1 MLREILSHHIELI
14 YPDADARTLSAR
26 ICDAFSLAP
35 DTPTPAEKR
44 AAKAELPWS
53 EADSFLIT
61 YGDTILCDTQRPLQN
76 TLNFLEGHL
85 DSVVNGV
92 HILPFFPFTSDDGFA
107 VSDYDV
113 VRPDLGD
120 WEDISQIGK
129 RFRLMSDVV
138 INHASAGHVW
148 FHQFLDDKAP
158 GRDFIKTAA
167 PHDDVSGVVR
177 PRPSPLLYAHET
189 AAGEKLVWCTFGPD
203 QVDLDFSNPDLL
215 CEFIRL
221 LRFYIDKG
229 VRVFRLDA
237 VGFLWKQPG
246 TSCLHLQETHEI
258 IKMMRT
264 LIDHLEN
271 NVWLITETNVP
282 AHENLEYFGNGNEA
296 HLIYNFS
303 LPPLLVHA
311 LLTGR
316 STYLRRW
323 MMSTAPTPDGCTLL
337 NFSASHDGI
346 GLRPV
351 EGLLPQEEISGMTET
366 VQRFGGRLT
375 MRSFGERNVPYEMN
389 TTLFSALKGTVN
401 GPDTHQIDRFIAS
414 QTIMMSLEGIPA
426 FYVQSFL
433 AAENDEAR
441 AQQTGQNRSLNRTQW
456 RVDDIN
462 DQLATGDSTMAQVFF
477 ELRRRLNIRKQQKAF
492 HPDATQFT
500 LHIKPGMFGFWRQS
514 LDRRQSLFVVTNI
527 TPDEKKLSLRDM
539 NIFADT
545 QWIDLLSGVPVNAE
559 DEEVELAPYQTVW
572 ISNKSDAHKSAD
584 TD

>member
-1 MLREILSHHIELI
+1 MLRETISHHIELI
-14 YPDADARTLSAR
+14 YPAEDAHALSEK
-26 ICDAFSLAP
+26 ICAAFGLAP
-35 DTPTPAEKR
+35 DTPAPNTPAGMR
-44 AAKAELPWS
+44 GAPALPWS

-61 YGDTILCDTQRPLQN
+61 YGDTILSDTRCPLLN
-76 TLNFLEGHL
+76 TLDFLQGHL
-85 DSVVNGV
+85 DGGVNGV

-107 VSDYDV
+107 VSDYEN

-120 WEDISQIGK
+120 WDDICQIGEN
-129 RFRLMSDVV
+129 FRLMSDVV
-138 INHASAGHVW
+138 INHASADHPW
-148 FHQFLDDKAP
+148 FHQFLKGEAP
-158 GRDFIKTAA
+158 GSKFIKTADA
-167 PHDDVSGVVR
+167 DEDISAVIR

-189 AAGEKLVWCTFGPD
+189 ATGEQLVWCTFGPD

-215 CEFIRL
+215 CEFVRL
-221 LRFYIDKG
+221 LRLYIDKG

-246 TSCLHLQETHEI
+246 STCLHLDETHEI
-258 IKMMRT
+258 IKLMRT
-264 LIDHLEN
+264 LVEHLED

-296 HLIYNFS
+296 HVIYNFS

-323 MMSTAPTPDGCTLL
+323 MMSTSPTPDGCTVL

-351 EGLLPQEEISGMTET
+351 EGLLPPEEIARMSET
-366 VQRFGGRLT
+366 VQSFGGRLT
-375 MRSFGERNVPYEMN
+375 MRSYGERTVPYEMN
-389 TTLFSALKGTVN
+389 TTLFSALKGSVD
-401 GPDTHQIDRFIAS
+401 GPDAHQIDRFIAS

-441 AQQTGQNRSLNRTQW
+441 AAKTGQNRSLNRTQW
-456 RVDDIN
+456 RAEHID
-462 DQLATGDSTMAQVFF
+462 DQLAASETPMAQVFF
-477 ELRRRLNIRKQQKAF
+477 ELRRRLAIRTRQKAF

-527 TPDEKKLSLRDM
+527 TRENKRLSLRDM
-539 NIFADT
+539 NLFADT
-545 QWIDLLSGVPVNAE
+545 RWVDLLSGVTVNPE
-559 DEEVELAPYQTVW
+559 DEELDLVPYQTVW
-572 ISNKSDAHKSAD
+572 ISNEEN
-584 TD
+584 

>member
-1 MLREILSHHIELI
+1 MAIQF
-14 YPDADARTLSAR
+14 
-26 ICDAFSLAP
+26 C
-35 DTPTPAEKR
+35 PTR
-44 AAKAELPWS
+44 ASPLLNVL
-53 EADSFLIT
+53 DFL
-61 YGDTILCDTQRPLQN
+61 Q
-76 TLNFLEGHL
+76 GHL
-85 DSVVNGV
+85 NGVVNGV

-107 VSDYDV
+107 VSDYEN

-120 WEDISQIGK
+120 WDDICQIGEN
-129 RFRLMSDVV
+129 FRLMSDVV
-138 INHASAGHVW
+138 INHASADHPW
-148 FHQFLDDKAP
+148 FHQFLKGEAP
-158 GRDFIKTAA
+158 GCNFIKTAA
-167 PHDDVSGVVR
+167 ADDDVSAVIR

-189 AAGEKLVWCTFGPD
+189 ATGEKLVWCTFGPD

-215 CEFIRL
+215 CEFVRL
-221 LRFYIDKG
+221 LRLYIDKG

-246 TSCLHLQETHEI
+246 STCLHLDETHEI
-258 IKMMRT
+258 IKLMRT
-264 LIDHLEN
+264 LVDHLED

-296 HLIYNFS
+296 HVIYNFS

-323 MMSTAPTPDGCTLL
+323 MMSTSPTLDGCTVL

-351 EGLLPQEEISGMTET
+351 EGLLPPEEITRMTET
-366 VQRFGGRLT
+366 VQGFGGRLT
-375 MRSFGERNVPYEMN
+375 MRSFGERTVPYEMN
-389 TTLFSALKGTVN
+389 TTLFSALKGSVD
-401 GPDTHQIDRFIAS
+401 GPDAHQIDRFIAS

-441 AQQTGQNRSLNRTQW
+441 AAKTGQNRSLNRTQW
-456 RVDDIN
+456 RAEHIDE
-462 DQLATGDSTMAQVFF
+462 QLAASDTPMAQVFF
-477 ELRRRLNIRKQQKAF
+477 ELRRRLAIRTRQKAF

-527 TPDEKKLSLRDM
+527 TRENKRLSLRDM
-539 NIFADT
+539 NLFADAK
-545 QWIDLLSGVPVNAE
+545 WVDLLSGVTVNPE
-559 DEEVELAPYQTVW
+559 DEELELVPYQTVW
-572 ISNKSDAHKSAD
+572 ISNEEN
-584 TD
+584 

>member
-1 MLREILSHHIELI
+1 MLREILTRHIEFI
-14 YPDADARTLSAR
+14 YPQEDADALSLKLCA
-26 ICDAFSLAP
+26 AFGLASNAQAQSENGA
-35 DTPTPAEKR
+35 DKTA
-44 AAKAELPWS
+44 PWS
-53 EADSFLIT
+53 QEDSFLIT
-61 YGDTILCDTQRPLQN
+61 YGDTILSDDKRPLQN
-76 TLNFLEGHL
+76 TLDFLTGHL
-85 DSVVNGV
+85 KNIVSGV

-107 VSDYDV
+107 VSDYET

-120 WEDISQIGK
+120 WDDIAAIGET
-129 RFRLMSDVV
+129 FRLMSDVV
-138 INHASAGHVW
+138 INHASASHEW
-148 FHQFLDDKAP
+148 FQQFLNDEAP

-167 PHDDVSGVVR
+167 PQDDISAVIR
-177 PRPSPLLYAHET
+177 PRPTPLLHAHET
-189 AAGEKLVWCTFGPD
+189 AAGEKLIWCTFGPD

-237 VGFLWKQPG
+237 VGFLWKQAG
-246 TSCLHLQETHEI
+246 TNCLHLAETHEI
-258 IKMMRT
+258 IKLMRT
-264 LIDHLEN
+264 LIDHMEEN
-271 NVWLITETNVP
+271 IWLITETNVP

-316 STYLRRW
+316 SSYLRRW
-323 MMSTAPTPDGCTLL
+323 MMATAPTPKGCTIF

-351 EGLLPQEEISGMTET
+351 EGLLPPEEITRMTQA
-366 VQRFGGRLT
+366 VQGFGGRLT
-375 MRSFGERNVPYEMN
+375 MRSFGAREVPYEMN
-389 TTLFSALKGTVN
+389 TTLFSALKGTID
-401 GPDTHQIDRFIAS
+401 GEDEFQIDRFIAS

-441 AQQTGQNRSLNRTQW
+441 AAKTGQNRSLNRTQW
-456 RVDDIN
+456 QASQIN
-462 DQLATGDSTMAQVFF
+462 AELAAGDTAMAQIFF
-477 ELRRRLNIRKQQKAF
+477 ELRRRLAIRKKQTAF

-527 TPDEKKLSLRDM
+527 TREQKLLSLRDM
-539 NIFADT
+539 NLYGSAG
-545 QWIDLLSGVPVNAE
+545 WIDLLSGAAVLPD
-559 DEEVELAPYQTVW
+559 DEELVLAPYQTVW
-572 ISNKSDAHKSAD
+572 ISNQA
-584 TD
+584 

>member
-1 MLREILSHHIELI
+1 MLREILTRHIEFI
-14 YPDADARTLSAR
+14 YPQEDADALSLKLCA
-26 ICDAFSLAP
+26 AFGLASNAQAQSENGA
-35 DTPTPAEKR
+35 DKTA
-44 AAKAELPWS
+44 PWS
-53 EADSFLIT
+53 QEDSFLIT
-61 YGDTILCDTQRPLQN
+61 YGDTILSDDKRPLQN
-76 TLNFLEGHL
+76 TLDFLTGHL
-85 DSVVNGV
+85 KNIVSGV

-107 VSDYDV
+107 VSDYET

-120 WEDISQIGK
+120 WDDIAAIGET
-129 RFRLMSDVV
+129 FRLMSDVV
-138 INHASAGHVW
+138 INHASASHEW
-148 FHQFLDDKAP
+148 FQQFLNDEAP

-167 PHDDVSGVVR
+167 PQDDISAVIR
-177 PRPSPLLYAHET
+177 PRPTPLLHAHET

-237 VGFLWKQPG
+237 VGFLWKQAG
-246 TSCLHLQETHEI
+246 TNCLHLAETHEI
-258 IKMMRT
+258 IKLMRT
-264 LIDHLEN
+264 LIDHMEEN
-271 NVWLITETNVP
+271 IWLITETNVP

-316 STYLRRW
+316 SSYLRRW
-323 MMSTAPTPDGCTLL
+323 MMATAPTPKGCTIF

-351 EGLLPQEEISGMTET
+351 EGLLPPEEITRMTQA
-366 VQRFGGRLT
+366 VQGFGGRLT
-375 MRSFGERNVPYEMN
+375 MRSFGAREVPYEMN
-389 TTLFSALKGTVN
+389 TTLFSALKGTID
-401 GPDTHQIDRFIAS
+401 GEDEFQIDRFIAS

-441 AQQTGQNRSLNRTQW
+441 AAKTGQNRSLNRTQW
-456 RVDDIN
+456 QASQIN
-462 DQLATGDSTMAQVFF
+462 AELAAGDTAMAQIFF
-477 ELRRRLNIRKQQKAF
+477 ELRRRLAIRKKQTAF

-514 LDRRQSLFVVTNI
+514 LDRQQSLFVVTNI
-527 TPDEKKLSLRDM
+527 TREQKLLSLRDM
-539 NIFADT
+539 NLYGSAG
-545 QWIDLLSGVPVNAE
+545 WIDLLSGAAVLPD
-559 DEEVELAPYQTVW
+559 DEELVLAPYQTVW
-572 ISNKSDAHKSAD
+572 ISNQA
-584 TD
+584 